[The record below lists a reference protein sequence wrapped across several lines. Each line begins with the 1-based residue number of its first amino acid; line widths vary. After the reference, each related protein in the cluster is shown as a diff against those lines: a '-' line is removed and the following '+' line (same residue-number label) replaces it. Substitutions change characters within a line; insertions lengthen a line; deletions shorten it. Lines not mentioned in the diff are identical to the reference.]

1 MKNKC
6 YICEDYGGDDVG
18 LGAGRG
24 LSVQNITTVKNIAK
38 KYDQFS

>member
-18 LGAGRG
+18 GRG